1 MFTTGTT
8 TNGIVP
14 TIDLNGNNNDGWGGD
29 GAWWIVLLIIAFMGG
44 GFGMGGFGGM
54 GMGGMFLPWMLL
66 NNQGEDTN
74 HIDATVQRGFDQAST
89 NSQLSQIQ
97 SDICQGNAAINLGV
111 QQGFSN
117 LNTQLCSSFDGV
129 TAGIN
134 NLGYNLQTSLLNVNN
149 LIDGVKY
156 ENAQNTSQIIQA
168 QNANTQ
174 RIVDLMNQNTMQD
187 LRDQL
192 TSARGELSQAQQ
204 TSDIVNQL
212 QPVARPAY
220 VVQSPYQSQMYGC
233 SGCGCNMA

>member
-14 TIDLNGNNNDGWGGD
+14 TIDLNGNNDGWGGD
-29 GAWWIVLLIIAFMGG
+29 GAWWIILLIIAFMGG
-44 GFGMGGFGGM
+44 GFGMGGFSGM

-74 HIDATVQRGFDQAST
+74 HIDSTVQRGFDNLTTT
-89 NSQLSQIQ
+89 NKLDELTSQLANNNVSTLQ
-97 SDICQGNAAINLGV
+97 SFG
-111 QQGFSN
+111 N

-149 LIDGVKY
+149 LIDSVKY
-156 ENAQNTSQIIQA
+156 ENAQNTASIIAATNAGIQSIKDMNA
-168 QNANTQ
+168 QDKIQ
-174 RIVDLMNQNTMQD
+174 E
-187 LRDQL
+187 LRDALQ
-192 TSARGELSQAQQ
+192 TAQFENSQASQ
-204 TSDIVNQL
+204 TASIVNQL
-212 QPVARPAY
+212 QPVAKPAY